1 MGESKKLR
9 NGRTAA
15 AVSKPKMKTHAGAS
29 KRFRLTGSGK
39 VMRRRAMR
47 NHKFVGKPSKRTRRL
62 WNDVVVA
69 DVDARKIKKLLGK

>member
-1 MGESKKLR
+1 
-9 NGRTAA
+9 
-15 AVSKPKMKTHAGAS
+15 MKTHSGAS

-47 NHKFVGKPSKRTRRL
+47 NHMCVGKPSKRTRRL
-62 WNDVVVA
+62 WNDTVVA